1 MKNIVV
7 VGGGTAGWITALY
20 AKQIFPDDNITLV
33 ESPEIGILGAGEGST
48 RQLISILKYLDI
60 AIEDLIKET
69 KCTIKTGIKFTNWSK
84 EKDYYYHDF
93 THEGSIFDE
102 SGFDRGR
109 NNFDFPILKYERL
122 LNIVEKNTNTSVNDE
137 YSDNKLLPFTALAET
152 ENNKSFLHSWNI
164 HSDYS
169 IHFDAR
175 LLASFLSNLGIL
187 RKIKLI
193 KGEVVNIE
201 TNNQNDIVAL
211 KLNNNDTILTDF
223 VFDCSGF
230 ARLIIGKHYNSKWQ
244 SFSEYLPMKRA
255 LPFFIDIDTEN
266 IPSYTEAIAMDYGWI
281 WKIPLQH
288 RYGCGYV
295 FDSDY
300 INEDQ
305 AQEEIEKFLGFKPT
319 YPKTNGKS
327 FIFDPGFFEEVWI
340 NNCLAVGLSSGFLEP
355 LEATSIGQSILLLQ
369 RFFMQ
374 KHKIFSNDVEIK
386 KLFNEYYIR
395 DAKSIV
401 DFLSLH
407 YTTNKDNSDFWIN
420 FNKNNKKSQNLLNN
434 LEILKNSTLTKLY
447 DEIWFSKD
455 SYYIV
460 ALGNNLVDLNNIN
473 KIYKEFIDEN
483 KHSELVSFILNK
495 KNISKDFIKHSDFLK
510 HIGGLQQ

>member
-20 AKQIFPDDNITLV
+20 AKKIFHDDNITLI

-48 RQLISILKYLDI
+48 RQLIKILSYLDI
-60 AIEDLIKET
+60 GIEELIKET

-102 SGFDRGR
+102 SCFGVEDD
-109 NNFDFPILKYERL
+109 NFDFPILKYERL
-122 LNIVEKNTNTSVNDE
+122 LNIIEKNTNSSVNDE
-137 YSDNKLLPFTALAET
+137 YSDNNLLPFTPLT
-152 ENNKSFLHSWNI
+152 EGKSDKSSLHFWNKYSGH
-164 HSDYS
+164 S

-175 LLASFLSNLGIL
+175 LLASFLSKLGTLRGINLIENT
-187 RKIKLI
+187 I
-193 KGEVVNIE
+193 VNIQ
-201 TNNQNDIVAL
+201 TDD
-211 KLNNNDTILTDF
+211 NNNIIALELNDNNNIPVDF

-266 IPSYTEAIAMDYGWI
+266 IPSYTEAIAMDYGWM

-319 YPKTNGKS
+319 YPKTNEKS
-327 FIFDPGFFEEVWI
+327 FVFDPGCFEEIWI

-374 KHKIFSNDVEIK
+374 KHKIFSNDIKTK
-386 KLFNEYYIR
+386 KLFNQYYVR
-395 DAKSIV
+395 DTKSIV

-420 FNKNNKKSQNLLNN
+420 FDKNNKKSQNLLNN
-434 LEILKNSTLTKLY
+434 LHVLQNSVLTKLY
-447 DEIWFSKD
+447 DEIWFSKN

-460 ALGNNLVDLNNIN
+460 ALGNKIIGLDNINNIYGKWVNEERYNELNN
-473 KIYKEFIDEN
+473 
-483 KHSELVSFILNK
+483 FILNK
-495 KNISKDFIKHSDFLK
+495 KNISKDFVKHSDALK
-510 HIGGLQQ
+510 QMGAQL

>member
-1 MKNIVV
+1 MKNIVI

-20 AKQIFPDDNITLV
+20 TKKIFPDDNITLV

-48 RQLISILKYLDI
+48 RQLVKILSHLDI
-60 AIEDLIKET
+60 QLEDLIKET

-102 SGFDRGR
+102 SCFGVEND
-109 NNFDFPILKYERL
+109 NFDFPILKYERL
-122 LNIVEKNTNTSVNDE
+122 LNIIEKNTNSSVNDE
-137 YSDNKLLPFTALAET
+137 YSDNNLLPFTPSVEGT
-152 ENNKSFLHSWNI
+152 INKSSLHFWNK
-164 HSDYS
+164 HSGHS

-175 LLASFLSNLGIL
+175 LLASFLSKIGLL

-193 KGEVVNIE
+193 QGKVVNIE
-201 TNNQNDIVAL
+201 TNDQNDIVAL
-211 KLNNNDTILTDF
+211 KLNNDETILTDF

-230 ARLIIGKHYNSKWQ
+230 SRLIIGKHYNSKWQ

-266 IPSYTEAIAMDYGWI
+266 IPSYTESIAMDYGWV

-305 AQEEIEKFLGFKPT
+305 AQEEIEKFLGFKPI

-327 FIFDPGFFEEVWI
+327 FIFDPGCFEEIWI

-374 KHKIFSNDVEIK
+374 KHKIFSNDIQTK
-386 KLFNEYYIR
+386 KLFNEYYVR
-395 DAKSIV
+395 DTKSIV

-420 FNKNNKKSQNLLNN
+420 FDKNNKKSQNLLNN
-434 LEILKNSTLTKLY
+434 LHILKNSVLTKLY
-447 DEIWFSKD
+447 DEIWFSKN

-460 ALGNNLVDLNNIN
+460 ALGNKIIGLDNIENIYQKWVNEQRYNELN
-473 KIYKEFIDEN
+473 
-483 KHSELVSFILNK
+483 SFILNK
-495 KNISKDFIKHSDFLK
+495 KNISKGFVKHGDALK
-510 HIGGLQQ
+510 QMGAQL

>member
-1 MKNIVV
+1 MKNIVI
-7 VGGGTAGWITALY
+7 VGGGTAGWLTALY
-20 AKQIFPDDNITLV
+20 AKRIFPDDNITLI
-33 ESPEIGILGAGEGST
+33 ESAEIGILGAGEGST
-48 RQLISILKYLDI
+48 RQLIKILSHLNI
-60 AIEDLIKET
+60 QIEDLIKET

-93 THEGSIFDE
+93 THEGSAFDE
-102 SGFDRGR
+102 SCFRVEDD
-109 NNFDFPILKYERL
+109 NFDFPILKYERL
-122 LNIVEKNTNTSVNDE
+122 LNIVEKNKNSSVNDE
-137 YSDNKLLPFTALAET
+137 YSDNNLLPFTFLEEK
-152 ENNKSFLHSWNI
+152 ENDKSSLHFWNKESGH
-164 HSDYS
+164 S

-175 LLASFLSNLGIL
+175 LLASFLSKVGVARGINLIENT
-187 RKIKLI
+187 I
-193 KGEVVNIE
+193 VNIQTDE
-201 TNNQNDIVAL
+201 
-211 KLNNNDTILTDF
+211 NNNIIALELNDNNSILVDF

-266 IPSYTEAIAMDYGWI
+266 IPSYTEAIAMDYGWM

-327 FIFDPGFFEEVWI
+327 FVFDPGCFEEIWI

-374 KHKIFSNDVEIK
+374 KHKIFSNDIETK

-395 DAKSIV
+395 DTKSIV

-420 FNKNNKKSQNLLNN
+420 FDKNNKKSQNLLNN
-434 LEILKNSTLTKLY
+434 LHILKNSVLTKLY
-447 DEIWFSKD
+447 DEIWFSKN

-460 ALGNNLVDLNNIN
+460 ALGNKLIDFDNIN
-473 KIYKEFIDEN
+473 SIYKKWVNKKRYDELN
-483 KHSELVSFILNK
+483 SFILNK
-495 KNISKDFIKHSDFLK
+495 KNISKDFVKHSDFLK
-510 HIGGLQQ
+510 YIKGQ

>member
-1 MKNIVV
+1 
-7 VGGGTAGWITALY
+7 
-20 AKQIFPDDNITLV
+20 
-33 ESPEIGILGAGEGST
+33 
-48 RQLISILKYLDI
+48 
-60 AIEDLIKET
+60 
-69 KCTIKTGIKFTNWSK
+69 
-84 EKDYYYHDF
+84 
-93 THEGSIFDE
+93 
-102 SGFDRGR
+102 
-109 NNFDFPILKYERL
+109 
-122 LNIVEKNTNTSVNDE
+122 
-137 YSDNKLLPFTALAET
+137 
-152 ENNKSFLHSWNI
+152 
-164 HSDYS
+164 
-169 IHFDAR
+169 
-175 LLASFLSNLGIL
+175 
-187 RKIKLI
+187 
-193 KGEVVNIE
+193 
-201 TNNQNDIVAL
+201 
-211 KLNNNDTILTDF
+211 
-223 VFDCSGF
+223 
-230 ARLIIGKHYNSKWQ
+230 
-244 SFSEYLPMKRA
+244 
-255 LPFFIDIDTEN
+255 
-266 IPSYTEAIAMDYGWI
+266 MDYGWI

>member
-1 MKNIVV
+1 MKNIVI
-7 VGGGTAGWITALY
+7 VGGGTAGWLTALY
-20 AKQIFPDDNITLV
+20 AKRIFPDDNITLI
-33 ESPEIGILGAGEGST
+33 ESAEIGILGAGEGST
-48 RQLISILKYLDI
+48 RQLIKILSHLNI
-60 AIEDLIKET
+60 QIEDLIKET

-93 THEGSIFDE
+93 THEGSAFDE
-102 SGFDRGR
+102 SCFRVEDD
-109 NNFDFPILKYERL
+109 NFDFPILKYERL
-122 LNIVEKNTNTSVNDE
+122 LNIVEKNKNSSVNDE
-137 YSDNKLLPFTALAET
+137 YSDNNLLPFTFLEEK
-152 ENNKSFLHSWNI
+152 ENEKSSLHFWTKESG
-164 HSDYS
+164 HS

-175 LLASFLSNLGIL
+175 LLASFLSKVGVARGINLIENT
-187 RKIKLI
+187 I
-193 KGEVVNIE
+193 VNIQTDE
-201 TNNQNDIVAL
+201 
-211 KLNNNDTILTDF
+211 NNNIIALELNDNNSILVDF

-266 IPSYTEAIAMDYGWI
+266 IPSYTEAIAMDYGWM

-327 FIFDPGFFEEVWI
+327 FVFDPGCFEEIWI

-374 KHKIFSNDVEIK
+374 KHKIFSNDIETK

-395 DAKSIV
+395 DTKSIV

-420 FNKNNKKSQNLLNN
+420 FDKNNKKSQNLLNN
-434 LEILKNSTLTKLY
+434 LHILKNSVLTKLY
-447 DEIWFSKD
+447 DEIWFSKN

-460 ALGNNLVDLNNIN
+460 ALGNKLIDFDNIN
-473 KIYKEFIDEN
+473 SIYKKWVNKKRYDELN
-483 KHSELVSFILNK
+483 SFILNK
-495 KNISKDFIKHSDFLK
+495 KNISKDFVKHSDFLK
-510 HIGGLQQ
+510 YIKGQ

>member
-1 MKNIVV
+1 MKNIVI
-7 VGGGTAGWITALY
+7 VGGGTAGWLTALY
-20 AKQIFPDDNITLV
+20 AKRIFPDDNITLI
-33 ESPEIGILGAGEGST
+33 ESAEIGILGAGEGST
-48 RQLISILKYLDI
+48 RQLIKILSHLDI
-60 AIEDLIKET
+60 QIEDLIKET

-93 THEGSIFDE
+93 THEGSAFDE
-102 SGFDRGR
+102 SCFRVEDD
-109 NNFDFPILKYERL
+109 NFDFPILKYERL
-122 LNIVEKNTNTSVNDE
+122 LNIVEKNKNSSVNDE
-137 YSDNKLLPFTALAET
+137 YSDNNLLPFTLLE
-152 ENNKSFLHSWNI
+152 EGQNDKSSLHFWNKESGH
-164 HSDYS
+164 S

-175 LLASFLSNLGIL
+175 LLASFLSKVGVARGINLIENT
-187 RKIKLI
+187 I
-193 KGEVVNIE
+193 VSIE
-201 TNNQNDIVAL
+201 TDDQNNIVAL
-211 KLNNNDTILTDF
+211 ELNDNNNIPVDF

-255 LPFFIDIDTEN
+255 LPFFIDIDTNN
-266 IPSYTEAIAMDYGWI
+266 IPSYTEAIAMDYGWM

-327 FIFDPGFFEEVWI
+327 FVFDPGCFEEIWI

-374 KHKIFSNDVEIK
+374 KHKIFSNDVETK
-386 KLFNEYYIR
+386 KLFNQYYTR
-395 DAKSIV
+395 DTKSIV

-420 FNKNNKKSQNLLNN
+420 FDKNNKKSQNLLNN
-434 LEILKNSTLTKLY
+434 LHILKNSVLTKLY
-447 DEIWFSKD
+447 DEIWFSKN

-460 ALGNNLVDLNNIN
+460 ALGNKLIDFDNIN
-473 KIYKEFIDEN
+473 SIYKKWVNKKRYDELN
-483 KHSELVSFILNK
+483 SFILNK
-495 KNISKDFIKHSDFLK
+495 KNISKDFVKHSDFLK
-510 HIGGLQQ
+510 YIKGQ

>member
-20 AKQIFPDDNITLV
+20 AKKTFPDDNITLIQ
-33 ESPEIGILGAGEGST
+33 SPEIGILGAGEGST
-48 RQLISILKYLDI
+48 RQLIYMLNCLEISID
-60 AIEDLIKET
+60 ELIKET

-84 EKDYYYHDF
+84 DKDYYYHDF
-93 THEGSIFDE
+93 TFEQSYFDE
-102 SGFDRGR
+102 SCFNRG
-109 NNFDFPILKYERL
+109 NVHFNFPILKYERF
-122 LNIVEKNTNTSVNDE
+122 LNIVEKNTNSSVNDE
-137 YSDNKLLPFTALAET
+137 YSNNNLLPFTSLE
-152 ENNKSFLHSWNI
+152 EEKDKLSLNLWDK

-175 LLASFLSNLGIL
+175 LLAAFLSKIGVS

-193 KGEVVNIE
+193 ENEITNVE
-201 TNNQNDIVAL
+201 TNNQNDIIAL
-211 KLNNNDTILTDF
+211 KLNNNESIPTDF

-305 AQEEIEKFLGFKPT
+305 AQEEIEKFLGFKPI
-319 YPKTNGKS
+319 YPKKNGKS
-327 FIFDPGFFEEVWI
+327 FIFDPGCFEEVWI

-355 LEATSIGQSILLLQ
+355 LEATSIGQSISLLQ

-374 KHKIFSNDVEIK
+374 KHKIFSNDTETK
-386 KLFNEYYIR
+386 KIFNEYYIK
-395 DAKSIV
+395 DTKSIV
-401 DFLSLH
+401 DFLGLH

-420 FNKNNKKSQNLLNN
+420 FNKNNKKSHNLLNN
-434 LEILKNSTLTKLY
+434 IHLLKNSIMTKLY
-447 DEIWFSKD
+447 DEIWFTME

-460 ALGNNLVDLNNIN
+460 ALGNKLIDLNNIN
-473 KIYKEFIDEN
+473 TIYKEWIDEKKYN
-483 KHSELVSFILNK
+483 ELNNFILNK
-495 KNISKDFIKHSDFLK
+495 KNISKDFVKNSDFLK
-510 HIGGLQQ
+510 YMGGLQ

>member
-1 MKNIVV
+1 M
-7 VGGGTAGWITALY
+7 W
-20 AKQIFPDDNITLV
+20 
-33 ESPEIGILGAGEGST
+33 T
-48 RQLISILKYLDI
+48 R
-60 AIEDLIKET
+60 
-69 KCTIKTGIKFTNWSK
+69 
-84 EKDYYYHDF
+84 
-93 THEGSIFDE
+93 
-102 SGFDRGR
+102 
-109 NNFDFPILKYERL
+109 
-122 LNIVEKNTNTSVNDE
+122 
-137 YSDNKLLPFTALAET
+137 
-152 ENNKSFLHSWNI
+152 

-175 LLASFLSNLGIL
+175 LLASFLLKVGVS

-193 KGEVVNIE
+193 ENEITNVE
-201 TNNQNDIVAL
+201 TNYQNDIIAL
-211 KLNNNDTILTDF
+211 KLNNNESIPTDF

-255 LPFFIDIDTEN
+255 LPFFIDMNTEN
-266 IPSYTEAIAMDYGWI
+266 IPSYTEAIAMDYGWM

-305 AQEEIEKFLGFKPT
+305 AEEEIEKFLGFKPI

-327 FIFDPGFFEEVWI
+327 FIFDPGCFEEVWI

-374 KHKIFSNDVEIK
+374 KHKIFSNNTETK
-386 KLFNEYYIR
+386 KIFNEYYVR
-395 DAKSIV
+395 DTKSIV
-401 DFLSLH
+401 DFLGLH

-434 LEILKNSTLTKLY
+434 LHLLKNSIMTKLY
-447 DEIWFSKD
+447 DEIWFTRE

-460 ALGNNLVDLNNIN
+460 ALGNKIIDLNNIN
-473 KIYKEFIDEN
+473 TIYKEWIDEKKYN
-483 KHSELVSFILNK
+483 ELNNFILNK
-495 KNISKDFIKHSDFLK
+495 QNISKDFVKNNDFLK
-510 HIGGLQQ
+510 HMGGLQ